1 MPEWVAEEIRATQAP
16 MPEWAA
22 EEIRATWQAARA
34 AGNLIESLRI
44 LERMVDRLG
53 HGRTRNNPSLVPN
66 SKREVTK

>member
-1 MPEWVAEEIRATQAP
+1 VSGSECAPPSILSPVPDWVAKEVRE
-16 MPEWAA
+16 
-22 EEIRATWQAARA
+22 TWQAARA

-53 HGRTRNNPSLVPN
+53 NGRTRNNPSLVPN